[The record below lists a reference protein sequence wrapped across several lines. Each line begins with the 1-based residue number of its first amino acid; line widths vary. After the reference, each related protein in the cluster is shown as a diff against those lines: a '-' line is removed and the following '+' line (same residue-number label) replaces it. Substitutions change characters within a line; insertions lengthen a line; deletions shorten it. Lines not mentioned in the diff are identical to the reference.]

1 MIYNLLSQEPGT
13 RNAFTYLSDPM
24 IIVATVVLVLGI
36 VLTLLAKVITL
47 RADKSVNALT
57 YKESKTY
64 RIILLVG
71 CITIFV
77 GLLLIIVGTSLIVCK
92 F

>member
-13 RNAFTYLSDPM
+13 RTALTFLTEPM
-24 IIVATVVLVLGI
+24 ILIATIVLVIGI
-36 VLTLLAKVITL
+36 AVTLLAKVLTL

-57 YKESKTY
+57 YKESRTY
-64 RIILLVG
+64 KIILLIG
-71 CITIFV
+71 CIGIFV
-77 GLLLIIVGTSLIVCK
+77 GLLLMIVGTSIIVCK